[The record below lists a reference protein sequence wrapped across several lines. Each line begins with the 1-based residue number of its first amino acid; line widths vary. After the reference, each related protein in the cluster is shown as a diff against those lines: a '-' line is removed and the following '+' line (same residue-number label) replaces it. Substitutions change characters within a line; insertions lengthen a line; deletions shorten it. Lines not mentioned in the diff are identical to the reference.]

1 MEKKTN
7 TPDTPKNPETPITL
21 PDVEAVN
28 NLTTAQKAELIAYH
42 REQLKLLRSVP
53 RSDYHRGFEDALQLD
68 VESWNIGAWTIREHT
83 LGEDAPRIDF
93 IVASGDKLPD
103 DVKAVFKRFLHKN
116 VIEFKGPGD
125 KVTPLTIRKVAGY
138 AYFYIATSK
147 PNEGVKI
154 GEVTATI
161 FASEK
166 DNKAFKEMEKAGQ
179 LEKTDVKGIYLVKG
193 ILDMPYQIVMTSEIE
208 GREYAAY
215 RVLKSKV
222 DEKDVDYLLEE
233 LKKTT
238 VQSMRDHLRGLL
250 SIVEEKHTGMVLNKI
265 EEDEKMRDVFWE
277 YFKPQRNEEINN
289 AVTTARAD
297 ERRTNLYL
305 YVQDGAMN
313 IDYAAKQANM
323 SPSDFSTAMTNA
335 GYKLPQTASR

>member
-1 MEKKTN
+1 M
-7 TPDTPKNPETPITL
+7 
-21 PDVEAVN
+21 
-28 NLTTAQKAELIAYH
+28 
-42 REQLKLLRSVP
+42 
-53 RSDYHRGFEDALQLD
+53 
-68 VESWNIGAWTIREHT
+68 ESWNIGAWTIREHT

-93 IVASGDKLPD
+93 IVASGDKLPV
-103 DVKAVFKRFLHKN
+103 DVKAVFRRFLHKN

-138 AYFYIATSK
+138 AYFYIAMSK

-154 GEVTATI
+154 GEVTASI

-166 DNKAFKEMEKAGQ
+166 DDKAFKEMEKAGQ
-179 LEKTDVKGIYLVKG
+179 LEETDVKGIYLVKG

-208 GREYAAY
+208 GEEYAAY

-277 YFKPQRNEEINN
+277 YFKPQRDEEINS

-297 ERRTNLYL
+297 ERANTTRTNLYL

-313 IDYAAKQANM
+313 LDYAAKQANL
-323 SPSDFSTAMTNA
+323 STAEFSTAMTNA
-335 GYKLPQTASR
+335 GYTLPQTASR